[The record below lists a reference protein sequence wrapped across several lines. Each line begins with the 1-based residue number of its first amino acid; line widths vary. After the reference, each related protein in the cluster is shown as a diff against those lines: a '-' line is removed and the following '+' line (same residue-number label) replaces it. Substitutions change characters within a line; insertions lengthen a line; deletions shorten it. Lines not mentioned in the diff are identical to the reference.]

1 MNKFTGR
8 CLLPRIILS
17 ALCLVVTGF
26 SATAQ
31 SQYSDSVF
39 RPEIKSVEFYNSRK
53 QGTFPIITLG
63 SVEKVTLAFDNLLGG
78 SNDYSYTIEHCDAY
92 WNSSNLSTTDY
103 LKNYSDDRITSFSYS
118 VGTIQKYT
126 HYQLKLPNENIAP
139 KIAGNYI
146 LKVYQDSD
154 PSKLVLTR
162 RLYVLSPKI
171 TINAEVVPSDDNSTR
186 QSNQKVNFTLN
197 YGVLRIQNPSAE
209 LRTLIMQNRRPETG
223 IWNTQ
228 PTYINGP
235 LLTFNDVTQN
245 DFPGANEFRH
255 FDTRTFKLNSDR
267 ILHITKDTAND
278 VVMLTDPDNSRPDY
292 SFTFD
297 QDGNFY
303 ILNQDGTDPR
313 IDADYA
319 HMFFT
324 LSTDR
329 SASSGTPY
337 IVGLFNNYKLDDN
350 SRLRMDPNT
359 GKFATVQFLKQGV
372 FDYAYVWVDKSGNV
386 VPGAL
391 EGNHFETEN
400 TYQLLVYSRP
410 AGSRWEEL
418 IGFKELATAKK
429 Q

>member
-1 MNKFTGR
+1 
-8 CLLPRIILS
+8 
-17 ALCLVVTGF
+17 
-26 SATAQ
+26 
-31 SQYSDSVF
+31 
-39 RPEIKSVEFYNSRK
+39 
-53 QGTFPIITLG
+53 
-63 SVEKVTLAFDNLLGG
+63 
-78 SNDYSYTIEHCDAY
+78 
-92 WNSSNLSTTDY
+92 
-103 LKNYSDDRITSFSYS
+103 
-118 VGTIQKYT
+118 
-126 HYQLKLPNENIAP
+126 
-139 KIAGNYI
+139 
-146 LKVYQDSD
+146 
-154 PSKLVLTR
+154 
-162 RLYVLSPKI
+162 VLSPKI